1 MKENNINNKY
11 NQIFIECL
19 ISFLQNNKIQYS
31 CKDNDLIYFKLKNK
45 LQNILQSNED
55 CGTGIIDLSLLQN
68 NFITCIGSFFVSDNI
83 HPSLLYLTLNYIN
96 NYAVNFNISAE
107 KQENSVLLY
116 IKYNQ
121 SLSSLNKDSLYQDIK
136 NIYNKLNYIV
146 SSIVYFIV
154 KELFNYKTKIN
165 FNSYNTL
172 RYRNFIQSKIDEFD
186 NKFKHLF
193 ENNDFLSYE
202 KQIKSLSKEEL
213 EEEINYLLDYYKEEN
228 KDKLNIL
235 RKYLKK

>member
-1 MKENNINNKY
+1 MI
-11 NQIFIECL
+11 
-19 ISFLQNNKIQYS
+19 
-31 CKDNDLIYFKLKNK
+31 
-45 LQNILQSNED
+45 
-55 CGTGIIDLSLLQN
+55 LSLVLVLF
-68 NFITCIGSFFVSDNI
+68 FISDNI

-96 NYAVNFNISAE
+96 NYAINFNISAE

-121 SLSSLNKDSLYQDIK
+121 SLSFLDKDSLYQDIK
-136 NIYNKLNYIV
+136 DIYNKLNYIV
-146 SSIVYFIV
+146 SSIVYLIT
-154 KELFNYKTKIN
+154 KELSNCKIEIN
-165 FNSYNTL
+165 FGSYNTL
-172 RYRNFIQSKIDEFD
+172 RYRNFIQQKIDEFD

-193 ENNDFLSYE
+193 KNNDFLSYE
-202 KQIKSLSKEEL
+202 EQIKSLSKEEL